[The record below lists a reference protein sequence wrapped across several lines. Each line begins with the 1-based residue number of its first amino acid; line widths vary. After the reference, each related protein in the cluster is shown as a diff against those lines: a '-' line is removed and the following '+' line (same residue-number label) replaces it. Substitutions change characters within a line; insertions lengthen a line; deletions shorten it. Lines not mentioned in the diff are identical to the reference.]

1 MPVFAL
7 YDASLNGTIDLPAPE
22 GEWVALHCSGSV
34 TVSLAQ
40 ATAGFVTL
48 KTVAAPG
55 ERILCTGQSIRLVT
69 AGAVNVRLIR
79 EKP

>member
-7 YDASLNGTIDLPAPE
+7 YDASLNGTADLHVPE

-34 TVSLAQ
+34 TVSLEQ

-55 ERILCTGQSIRLVT
+55 ERILCSGPRIRLVT
-69 AGAVNVRLIR
+69 ATATNVRLIR